1 VNVVCRILG
10 HLDGPIERLE
20 TRIDGQAEKLRYW
33 QCERCRLTDRHPLPS
48 CGLDFGLDV
57 RILGIPPTAQF
68 SETENGVVRTVVAT
82 GALAEYVKSNAARY
96 DLNAPLNNCVPP
108 PPWGFPGKKGVGP
121 PA

>member
-48 CGLDFGLDV
+48 CGLDFVISTFGFWGYHL
-57 RILGIPPTAQF
+57 RHSF
-68 SETENGVVRTVVAT
+68 RRRKTV
-82 GALAEYVKSNAARY
+82 L
-96 DLNAPLNNCVPP
+96 
-108 PPWGFPGKKGVGP
+108 
-121 PA
+121 